1 MSMAG
6 LDVKKLLAG
15 EIMHS
20 PLITASP
27 DDDLQAVL
35 EKMAS
40 NHISSVVI
48 KKERTKLAYI
58 ITTGDVVRWLAKH
71 QECIAKVKAKDLMHG
86 PVDALNHM
94 DPIDK
99 IIKYMYIRGLKRVV
113 IENDRHEKVGI
124 ISIRDVLA
132 WNVDV
137 LQRGNPFLLL
147 TLKKDSGIVVSEYRF
162 PTLQDFSIMSVD
174 LLGSSLTAITHMT
187 NELMKASGD
196 LKVVRKEN
204 YVFMI
209 ESGKILKTILVADRE
224 SIELRK
230 RLREFIT
237 NVEEANRDFLEQLKP
252 PYVIPLESLKMRE
265 VIEQCFGY
273 FSRLSQ

>member
-27 DDDLQAVL
+27 DDDMQAVL
-35 EKMAS
+35 EKMATS
-40 NHISSVVI
+40 HISSVVI
-48 KKERTKLAYI
+48 KKPNTKLAYI
-58 ITTGDVVRWLAKH
+58 ITTGDIIRWLAKH
-71 QECIAKVKAKDLMHG
+71 QESIANLNAKKLMHG

-99 IIKYMYIRGLKRVV
+99 VINYMFIRGLKRVV
-113 IENDRHEKVGI
+113 IENDRHEKIGI
-124 ISIRDVLA
+124 ISIRDILA

-147 TLKKDSGIVVSEYRF
+147 TVRKDSGVVISEYRF

-187 NELMKASGD
+187 NELIKASGD

-209 ESGKILKTILVADRE
+209 ESGKVLKAILVADKE

-230 RLREFIT
+230 RLKEFIA
-237 NVEEANRDFLEQLKP
+237 NVEEVNRDLLEQIKP
-252 PYVIPLESLKMRE
+252 PNVIPGDQFKIQE
-265 VIEQCFGY
+265 VVDQCFGY
-273 FSRLSQ
+273 IRPPSP